1 MDVSQS
7 HSFTIS
13 QRVFSTPAFEKC
25 KPLRMIEMP
34 RANVS
39 SLEHFGAISMLNWR
53 KLARFAHHRNR
64 EAVEHS
70 PE

>member
-1 MDVSQS
+1 
-7 HSFTIS
+7 
-13 QRVFSTPAFEKC
+13 
-25 KPLRMIEMP
+25 MIEMP

-53 KLARFAHHRNR
+53 KLARFAHNRNR